1 MGVVVNPVISILYDA
16 NGVAMA
22 VQVGAAI
29 PGSTPAIMVA
39 GSDGA
44 NARYMRVAADGTVR
58 IDPTGTTTQPISAAS
73 LPLPAGAATAALQ
86 TQPGVDIGDVT
97 VNNGTAGAAVNIQ
110 DGGNSI
116 TVDAT
121 SWPLPTGAATEATL
135 LTMLTLAGF
144 QARINTLGQK
154 NMANST
160 PFVIASDQTVIPV
173 SDNSGSLTVDAVSWP
188 LPTGAATSALQT
200 TGNTSLSS
208 IDTKTPAQGQTTMS
222 ASTPVT
228 IASDQSAVASKNA
241 AASQVDG
248 HSASIGTTT
257 DADTS
262 LTVIGRLK
270 QIITRLAGGLPAS
283 LVGGRLDQN
292 TGSWFGS
299 TVPTVGQKTMSESIP
314 VCLPTNQNA
323 VLVTFTGT
331 RTGVVGSIITLGGGS
346 AGVLQTMRATTY
358 TEPASQ
364 AQRSIGSSSASD
376 TAAGTG
382 ARSIKIT
389 YYDNAGAGPFTETVA
404 LNGTTPVNT
413 VATDIRFI
421 ESMEVVTVGSGGT
434 NVGTISLFGSTAG
447 GGGTVGTI
455 GTGNIQTSTGD
466 GRTLWAHHYVAAGF
480 TASLSTLVVG
490 AQSGGSGTSARFLVR
505 AISVLTANAVD
516 VLVGDVLLVQGAF
529 TRFFNFYPKVVGFSR
544 LTAYAIPSVN
554 NTILSAAFDFSEI
567 QT

>member
-39 GSDGA
+39 GSDGT

-160 PFVIASDQTVIPV
+160 PFVIASDQTVIPI
-173 SDNSGSLTVDAVSWP
+173 SDNSGSLTVDATSWP

-200 TGNTSLSS
+200 TGNTSLNN
-208 IDTKTPAQGQTTMS
+208 IDTKMPAQGQATMS
-222 ASTPVT
+222 ASTPVV
-228 IASDQSAVASKNA
+228 IASNQSAVASKNA
-241 AASQVDG
+241 AASQDDG
-248 HSASIGTTT
+248 HSASIGATA
-257 DADTS
+257 DADTA

-270 QIITRLAGGLPAS
+270 QIITRLAGGLPAA
-283 LVGGRLDQN
+283 LVGGRLNQN
-292 TGSWFGS
+292 MGSWFGS
-299 TVPTVGQKTMSESIP
+299 TVPTVGQKVMAQSIP
-314 VCLPTNQNA
+314 VCMPTDQTA

-331 RTGVVGSIITLGGGS
+331 RTGAVGSIVSLGGS
-346 AGVLQTMRATTY
+346 TAGILQTMRATAY
-358 TEPASQ
+358 TEQGSQ
-364 AQRSIGSSSASD
+364 AQRSFKSNNVND
-376 TAAGTG
+376 TSAGTG
-382 ARSIKIT
+382 ARTVKFI
-389 YYDNAGAGPFTETVA
+389 YYSNTGAGPFTETVT
-404 LNGTTPVNT
+404 LNGTTAVAT

-421 ESMEVVTVGSGGT
+421 ESMEVVTSGSGGA
-434 NVGTISLFGSTAG
+434 NAGTITMSVNNAG
-447 GGGTVGTI
+447 GGGTIGSIGVSSIVTGVGD
-455 GTGNIQTSTGD
+455 NK
-466 GRTLWAHHYVAAGF
+466 TLWAHHYVAVGVI
-480 TASLSTLVVG
+480 ASLSTLIVG
-490 AQSGGSGTSARFLVR
+490 AQSSGSGTSARFFVK
-505 AISVLTANAVD
+505 AQSVLTANATET
-516 VLVGDVLLVQGAF
+516 LVGDVLLVQGAF
-529 TRFFNFYPKVVGFSR
+529 SRLFNFYVKVTGFSR
-544 LTAYAIPSVN
+544 LTVYAVPSN
-554 NTILSAAFDFSEI
+554 NNATLSAAFDYSE
-567 QT
+567 T